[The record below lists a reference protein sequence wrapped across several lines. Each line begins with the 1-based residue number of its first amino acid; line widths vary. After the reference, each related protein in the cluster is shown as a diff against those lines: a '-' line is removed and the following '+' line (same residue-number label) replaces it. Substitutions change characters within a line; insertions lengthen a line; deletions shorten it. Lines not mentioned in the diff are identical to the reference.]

1 MRNFQSRRP
10 SGAMLVAIAAL
21 FVALGGTAYAATSIN
36 GKNIKNGTI
45 TGSKLKNNTLTGT
58 QINESKLGTVPRAT
72 LAGSATNATN
82 ATNATTAPNATNAT
96 TATNALQLGGVA
108 ASSYPHG
115 VHIVSSALVGNSGST
130 PITVTAACPSG
141 EVALGGGGNNTA
153 STGSVT
159 FDRAQLDATSFTV
172 TEFELV
178 PGTPVSWTAQAEVA
192 CAAAG

>member
-1 MRNFQSRRP
+1 
-10 SGAMLVAIAAL
+10 MLVSGVAL

-36 GKNIKNGTI
+36 GKNIQNGTITGAKLKNNTI

-58 QINESKLGTVPRAT
+58 QINESKLGTVPQAT
-72 LAGSATNATN
+72 HAGSATNATN
-82 ATNATTAPNATNAT
+82 ATNATTAT

-115 VHIVSSALVGNSGST
+115 VHIVSSVLVANSGST
-130 PITVTAACPSG
+130 PITVTAVCPSG
-141 EVALGGGGNNTA
+141 EVALGGGGNNSA
-153 STGSVT
+153 PTGSVT